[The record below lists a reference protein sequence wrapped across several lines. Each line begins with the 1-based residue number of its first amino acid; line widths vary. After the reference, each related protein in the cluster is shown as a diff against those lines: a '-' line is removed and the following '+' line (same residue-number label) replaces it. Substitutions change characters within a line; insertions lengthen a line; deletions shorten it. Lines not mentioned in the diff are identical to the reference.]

1 MRLPRNFLKPLVIGA
16 PAPLREMPLRAERMV
31 YFLPPHLKKIRAR
44 IPEFIRLSDVLCG
57 NLEDAI
63 PVEDKA
69 AARAGFIEVANAKLF
84 GDTALWVRVNC
95 LNSPWILDDLEQI
108 VRDAGNKV
116 DVLMIPRVEGPWDIH
131 FVDQNVAKRST
142 ATVSFSGAPAPG
154 RWPPVRSRLR
164 GACSAPT

>member
-16 PAPLREMPLRAERMV
+16 PAPFREMPLRAERMV

-69 AARAGFIEVANAKLF
+69 AARAGFIE
-84 GDTALWVRVNC
+84 G
-95 LNSPWILDDLEQI
+95 
-108 VRDAGNKV
+108 
-116 DVLMIPRVEGPWDIH
+116 
-131 FVDQNVAKRST
+131 
-142 ATVSFSGAPAPG
+142 SGECQ
-154 RWPPVRSRLR
+154 PVRRHRALGTRELPQQPVDSRR
-164 GACSAPT
+164 P